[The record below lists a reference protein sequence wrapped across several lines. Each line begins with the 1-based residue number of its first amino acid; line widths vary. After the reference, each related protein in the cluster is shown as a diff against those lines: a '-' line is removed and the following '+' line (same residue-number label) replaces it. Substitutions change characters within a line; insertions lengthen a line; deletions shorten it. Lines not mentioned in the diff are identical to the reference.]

1 METPK
6 NLKTK
11 FYSYLLDSLSKK
23 DTISLN
29 EFAII
34 YSENKYIIVN
44 KKYEK
49 ICNYLMTKYLNSQ
62 SKKKFNFAKFL
73 SIMLVLGITRI
84 FNTENDLA
92 VESNIEL
99 QSFDVNTKIFLADFN
114 NEIVKNIKYIE
125 LVENNKEEMFQN
137 AIKLYELNQELER
150 QSIYDNYLKEYCS
163 YSNMDSEKVIKLA
176 RKTTNDY
183 NDFTKIIKNN
193 DFDLSNPEACCMLF
207 VYFLKKDELLIKLID
222 LNINKEDLI
231 ISNEIRTKEYD
242 SYENLFL
249 TNGDK
254 FSVYVGK
261 ICDLFN
267 VKDKK
272 IMLSISYSES
282 GIYGSIASRKQNNF
296 AGVSYEGE
304 LNTYVSPEE
313 GIIAMCGNF
322 KAIYNDYT
330 LDNLNELAGLYV
342 QGDETISNQYT
353 TNWKENLKSFYQHIS
368 ENYEFYFDS
377 NEEII
382 EEDLT
387 LALKR

>member
-49 ICNYLMTKYLNSQ
+49 ICNYLMTKYLNS
-62 SKKKFNFAKFL
+62 
-73 SIMLVLGITRI
+73 
-84 FNTENDLA
+84 
-92 VESNIEL
+92 